1 MKTVLPNGLSMEGT
15 PEQIKD
21 VLASL
26 GFKGIGDGTY
36 YYSESKGPV
45 LIKDMNSVH
54 LRNALLKFY
63 KEWVDELHKEI
74 NPKVV
79 VKFIIDGIND
89 PTWVAMLQELYK
101 RDE

>member
-21 VLASL
+21 VLSSL

-45 LIKDMNSVH
+45 LISEMNSVH
-54 LRNALLKFY
+54 LRNAILKFY
-63 KEWVDELHKEI
+63 KEWVDELHKEM
-74 NPKVV
+74 NPKLV
-79 VKFIIDGIND
+79 VKSILNGIED
-89 PTWVAMLQELYK
+89 STWIAMVKELNK
-101 RDE
+101 REE